1 MFRWAPKRAGV
12 GPEFE
17 EPPREIIG
25 IVADVRDQGLD
36 NQPDP
41 IMYIPVA
48 QVNDGVTALNNGII
62 PITWVIRTSVEPYSL
77 SREIEDGLRM
87 ASGGL
92 PVAHIRSMEQVRGES
107 TSRTDF
113 SMTLLVIFASV
124 ALLLAAIGIYGLMAY
139 SVQQRTHEIGIRM
152 ALGASAHDVV
162 NMVVRQGMALAL
174 AGVFIGVA
182 AAVGLTRLLASL
194 LYGVSPRDPI
204 AMTSVPLLLIAVALA
219 ATYIPA
225 RRASRVDPVVSLR
238 YE

>member
-1 MFRWAPKRAGV
+1 
-12 GPEFE
+12 
-17 EPPREIIG
+17 
-25 IVADVRDQGLD
+25 
-36 NQPDP
+36 
-41 IMYIPVA
+41 
-48 QVNDGVTALNNGII
+48 
-62 PITWVIRTSVEPYSL
+62 
-77 SREIEDGLRM
+77 M

-113 SMTLLVIFASV
+113 NMTLLVIFASV

-152 ALGASAHDVV
+152 ALGASAHDVLKL
-162 NMVVRQGMALAL
+162 VVRQGMALAL

-204 AMTSVPLLLIAVALA
+204 VMTSVPLLLIAVALA

>member
-1 MFRWAPKRAGV
+1 
-12 GPEFE
+12 
-17 EPPREIIG
+17 
-25 IVADVRDQGLD
+25 
-36 NQPDP
+36 
-41 IMYIPVA
+41 
-48 QVNDGVTALNNGII
+48 
-62 PITWVIRTSVEPYSL
+62 
-77 SREIEDGLRM
+77 
-87 ASGGL
+87 
-92 PVAHIRSMEQVRGES
+92 
-107 TSRTDF
+107 
-113 SMTLLVIFASV
+113 MTLVVIFASV

-139 SVQQRTHEIGIRM
+139 SLQQRTHEIGIRM
-152 ALGASAHDVV
+152 ALGASAHDMV